1 MTGFSFFYLFIFT
14 FMTSLLNFICNDYL
28 IYRILE
34 SSLLFFYFG
43 CFPIFPVSLLFIICA
58 YRPFMNSRSMFR
70 TISMF
75 LTVFFYGSLSQI
87 LSPSNLRC
95 VLYLNYHIMA
105 LFYILLTTFGPL
117 VCFFFFPFS
126 LFDF

>member
-1 MTGFSFFYLFIFT
+1 MKRLFSLSDIRVESFVFSIWLFSYFSLSRSLFI
-14 FMTSLLNFICNDYL
+14 NC
-28 IYRILE
+28 
-34 SSLLFFYFG
+34 
-43 CFPIFPVSLLFIICA
+43 V

-87 LSPSNLRC
+87 LFPSNLRC
-95 VLYLNYHIMA
+95 ALHLNYHIMA

-126 LFDF
+126 LFDL